1 MRRGPPRAL
10 PPAPPRSAHAPL
22 SFDFHSRLTRAT
34 CARKNLIRMNRP
46 FQRRTLLV
54 NGALGVLLVAGA
66 GTAYLALGDGG
77 DGAAASTR
85 TARVSRGTVESSVSA
100 SGSVESAKS
109 RSLSFGA
116 SGTVAKIYV
125 KAGTKVSA
133 GAVLARLDQ
142 TEALENVN
150 AAKANLA
157 VAAGGDTSSEQG
169 YASYL
174 QAKNSYNSA
183 LRTYQGTVLKAPFAG
198 TITAVNGT
206 VGGSSGGSSSNSGS
220 ASSSGG
226 SSPGSSSSSSSSS
239 SSGFMEIA
247 DVGKLQIEG
256 DFTEADTTKLKVGQ
270 AATVSF
276 DALSGTTATGKV
288 TAIGLS
294 PTTTD
299 NVVKFPATISLTDVP
314 SGVRLGQTA
323 TVEITVAKA
332 EDVLYV
338 PSAAVRTAGGQ
349 STVTVVRNGEQ
360 SSVTV
365 EIGVKGDQGTE
376 IKSGLEEG
384 DQVVVTSTS
393 GSGTSGTTGRQ
404 GFPGGGGPGMGGGAP
419 GGGGRR

>member
-1 MRRGPPRAL
+1 
-10 PPAPPRSAHAPL
+10 
-22 SFDFHSRLTRAT
+22 
-34 CARKNLIRMNRP
+34 MNRP

-66 GTAYLALGDGG
+66 GTAYLTLGDGG

-85 TARVSRGTVESSVSA
+85 VSRVARGTVESSVSA
-100 SGSVESAKS
+100 SGSVASARS
-109 RSLSFGA
+109 RALSFGA

-125 KAGTKVSA
+125 KAGEKVS
-133 GAVLARLDQ
+133 GGEVLARLDQ

-157 VAAGGDTSSEQG
+157 VAAQGDTSSEKG
-169 YASYL
+169 YASYV
-174 QAKNSYNSA
+174 QAKNAYNSA
-183 LRTYQGTVLKAPFAG
+183 LRAYQGTVLKAPFAG
-198 TITAVNGT
+198 TVTAVNGT
-206 VGGSSGGSSSNSGS
+206 VGGSSSGSGSSSG
-220 ASSSGG
+220 GG
-226 SSPGSSSSSSSSS
+226 SSPGGSSTSTSSSSS
-239 SSGFMEIA
+239 SSGSGFIEIA
-247 DVGKLQIEG
+247 DTKHLQIEG
-256 DFTEADTTKLKVGQ
+256 NFTEADTTKLKVGQ
-270 AATVSF
+270 AATISF
-276 DALSGTTATGKV
+276 DALTGTTATGKI
-288 TAIGLS
+288 TAIGVS

-299 NVVKFPATISLTDVP
+299 NVVKFPATISLGDVP

-349 STVTVVRNGEQ
+349 SMVTVVRDGVQ
-360 SSVTV
+360 STLTV

-384 DQVVVTSTS
+384 DQVVVTSSTS

-404 GFPGGGGPGMGGGAP
+404 GFPGGGPGMGGGGGP

>member
-1 MRRGPPRAL
+1 
-10 PPAPPRSAHAPL
+10 
-22 SFDFHSRLTRAT
+22 
-34 CARKNLIRMNRP
+34 MNRP
-46 FQRRTLLV
+46 FQRRTLLI

-66 GTAYLALGDGG
+66 GTAYLTLGDGG
-77 DGAAASTR
+77 DDAAASTR
-85 TARVSRGTVESSVSA
+85 VTRVARGTVESSVSA

-116 SGTVAKIYV
+116 SGTVTKIYA
-125 KAGTKVSA
+125 KAGEKVSK
-133 GAVLARLDQ
+133 GDVLARLDQ
-142 TEALENVN
+142 TDALASVN
-150 AAKANLA
+150 LAKANLA
-157 VAAGGDTSSEQG
+157 VAAKGDTSSEKG
-169 YASYL
+169 YAGYL

-206 VGGSSGGSSSNSGS
+206 VGGSSGGSGGSSSSSGS
-220 ASSSGG
+220 DSGSGG
-226 SSPGSSSSSSSSS
+226 SSPAGSSSSSSSSS

-247 DVGKLQIEG
+247 DTANLQIQG
-256 DFTEADTTKLKVGQ
+256 NFTEADTTKLKVGQ
-270 AATVSF
+270 SAAVSF
-276 DALSGTTATGKV
+276 DALTGKTATGKI
-288 TAIGLS
+288 TAIGMA

-299 NVVKFPATISLTDVP
+299 NVVKFPATISLGDVP

-349 STVTVVRNGEQ
+349 STVTVVRNGKQ
-360 SSVTV
+360 STVTV
-365 EIGVKGDQGTE
+365 EVGVKGDQGTE
-376 IKSGLEEG
+376 ITSGLEEG

-393 GSGTSGTTGRQ
+393 TPGTSGTSGRQ
-404 GFPGGGGPGMGGGAP
+404 GFPGGGAGGGPPGGGGAP

>member
-1 MRRGPPRAL
+1 
-10 PPAPPRSAHAPL
+10 
-22 SFDFHSRLTRAT
+22 
-34 CARKNLIRMNRP
+34 MNRP

-66 GTAYLALGDGG
+66 GAAYLTLGDGG

-85 TARVSRGTVESSVSA
+85 VSRVARGTVESSVSA
-100 SGSVESAKS
+100 SGSVASARS
-109 RSLSFGA
+109 RALSFGA

-125 KAGTKVSA
+125 KAGEKVS
-133 GAVLARLDQ
+133 GGEVLARLDQ

-157 VAAGGDTSSEQG
+157 VAAQGDTSSEKG
-169 YASYL
+169 YAGYV
-174 QAKNSYNSA
+174 QAKNAYNSA
-183 LRTYQGTVLKAPFAG
+183 LRAYQGTVLRAPFAG
-198 TITAVNGT
+198 TVTAVNGT
-206 VGGSSGGSSSNSGS
+206 VGGSSSGSGSGTGSTSGGGSSL
-220 ASSSGG
+220 GG
-226 SSPGSSSSSSSSS
+226 SSTSSSSSSS
-239 SSGFMEIA
+239 SSGSGFIEIA
-247 DVGKLQIEG
+247 DTEHLQIEG
-256 DFTEADTTKLKVGQ
+256 NFTEADTTKLKVGQ
-270 AATVSF
+270 AATISF
-276 DALSGTTATGKV
+276 DALTGTTATGKI
-288 TAIGLS
+288 TAIGVS

-299 NVVKFPATISLTDVP
+299 NVVKFPATISLGDVP

-349 STVTVVRNGEQ
+349 SMVTVVRDGVQ
-360 SSVTV
+360 STLTV
-365 EIGVKGDQGTE
+365 ETGVKGDQGTE

-384 DQVVVTSTS
+384 DQVVVTSSTS

-404 GFPGGGGPGMGGGAP
+404 GFPGGGPGMGGGGGP

>member
-1 MRRGPPRAL
+1 
-10 PPAPPRSAHAPL
+10 
-22 SFDFHSRLTRAT
+22 
-34 CARKNLIRMNRP
+34 MNRP
-46 FQRRTLLV
+46 FQRRALLV

-66 GTAYLALGDGG
+66 GTAYLTLGDGG

-133 GAVLARLDQ
+133 GDVLARLDQ

-198 TITAVNGT
+198 TITAVNGA
-206 VGGSSGGSSSNSGS
+206 VGGSSGGSSSSSGS
-220 ASSSGG
+220 AAGSGG
-226 SSPGSSSSSSSSS
+226 SSPGSSSSSSTSSSSS

-247 DVGKLQIEG
+247 DVGKLQIDG

-270 AATVSF
+270 AATITF
-276 DALSGTTATGKV
+276 DALTGTTATGKV

-323 TVEITVAKA
+323 TAEITVAKA

-360 SSVTV
+360 STVTV

-376 IKSGLEEG
+376 IKSVLEEG

>member
-1 MRRGPPRAL
+1 
-10 PPAPPRSAHAPL
+10 
-22 SFDFHSRLTRAT
+22 
-34 CARKNLIRMNRP
+34 MNRP

-66 GTAYLALGDGG
+66 GTAYLTLGDGG

-85 TARVSRGTVESSVSA
+85 TARVTRGTVESSVSA

-133 GAVLARLDQ
+133 GDVLARLDQ

-157 VAAGGDTSSEQG
+157 VAAKADTSSEQG

-206 VGGSSGGSSSNSGS
+206 VGGSSGSSGGSSSSSGS

-226 SSPGSSSSSSSSS
+226 SSPGSSSSSTSSSSSSS

-247 DVGKLQIEG
+247 DTGKLQIVG

-270 AATVSF
+270 AAAISF
-276 DALSGTTATGKV
+276 DALTGKTATGKV

-299 NVVKFPATISLTDVP
+299 NVVKFPATISLGDVP

-360 SSVTV
+360 NTVTV

-384 DQVVVTSTS
+384 DQIAVTSTS

-404 GFPGGGGPGMGGGAP
+404 GFPGGGGPGMSGGGAP

>member
-1 MRRGPPRAL
+1 
-10 PPAPPRSAHAPL
+10 
-22 SFDFHSRLTRAT
+22 
-34 CARKNLIRMNRP
+34 MNRP

-66 GTAYLALGDGG
+66 GTAYLTLGDGG
-77 DGAAASTR
+77 DDAAASTR
-85 TARVSRGTVESSVSA
+85 VTRVVRGTVESSVSA

-125 KAGTKVSA
+125 KAGKKVSK
-133 GAVLARLDQ
+133 GDVLARLDQ
-142 TEALENVN
+142 TAALASVN
-150 AAKANLA
+150 LAKANLA
-157 VAAGGDTSSEQG
+157 VAAKGDTSSEKG
-169 YASYL
+169 YANYL

-206 VGGSSGGSSSNSGS
+206 VGGNSGGSASGS
-220 ASSSGG
+220 SSGSESGSGG
-226 SSPGSSSSSSSSS
+226 SSPGGSASASASSSSS

-247 DVGKLQIEG
+247 DTANLQIEG
-256 DFTEADTTKLKVGQ
+256 NFTEADTTKLKVGQ
-270 AATVSF
+270 PAAVSF
-276 DALSGTTATGKV
+276 DALTGKTATGKII
-288 TAIGLS
+288 TIGMS

-299 NVVKFPATISLTDVP
+299 NVVKFPATISLGDVP

-349 STVTVVRNGEQ
+349 STVTIVRNGKQ
-360 SSVTV
+360 STVTV
-365 EIGVKGDQGTE
+365 EVGVKGDQGTE
-376 IKSGLEEG
+376 ITSGLEEG

-393 GSGTSGTTGRQ
+393 TSGTSGTSGRQ
-404 GFPGGGGPGMGGGAP
+404 GFPGGGPPGGGGMP